1 MNNIDTNFYENLPAL
16 DMPVSKLVGD
26 IGHFKNV
33 PENWHIVAADIK
45 NSTEAIAKGQHNS
58 VNLIATGAVIAM
70 INIAYKAKI
79 NIPFFFGGDGAIAI
93 IPHKI
98 LEETLNALQKHKRNT
113 LKNFQLELKMG
124 SFPVKNIY
132 QENIQLKIAKLRVNE
147 DLNIPIVLGDAL
159 HYAEDLIKNTLED
172 QKTVPDEKPLN
183 LEGMECKWDKI
194 KPPKNGQEVVS
205 LIVISRNDAKSHK
218 TFAEVLKAIDD
229 IYGSPSRRKPIS
241 VNRLKLKANLR
252 KINSEMKA
260 KLGKFNLP
268 YLVKSWLTG
277 KYGKHIWLKKE
288 NGKNYL
294 KKLVALTDTLTI
306 DGRINTVI
314 SGTPQQR
321 EALIGYLDNLENSG
335 KIAYGIHISEE
346 SIMSCYVRDIS
357 THEHIHFVDGG
368 NGGYTKAAK
377 SLKKKF

>member
-1 MNNIDTNFYENLPAL
+1 MTNPDTGFYENLPAL
-16 DMPVSKLVGD
+16 NIPVSKLVGD
-26 IGHFKNV
+26 IGHFHQV
-33 PENWHIVAADIK
+33 PESWHIVAADIK
-45 NSTEAIAKGQHNS
+45 NSTQAITKGQHHS

-70 INIAYKAKI
+70 INIAYNAKI
-79 NIPFFFGGDGAIAI
+79 NIPFFFGGDGAIALV
-93 IPHKI
+93 PKEI
-98 LEETLNALQKHKRNT
+98 LLKTLNALQKHKINT
-113 LKNFQLELKMG
+113 FKNFELELKTG
-124 SFPVKNIY
+124 SLPVKTIY
-132 QENIQLKIAKLRVNE
+132 QENIQLKIAKLKVNE

-159 HYAEDLIKNTLED
+159 HYAEDLIKNTIPE
-172 QKTVPDEKPLN
+172 QEIIPDDKPLD

-194 KPPKNGQEVVS
+194 KPPKIGQEVVS
-205 LIVISRNDAKSHK
+205 LIVISKNDTTSYKIFS
-218 TFAEVLKAIDD
+218 EVLQAIDD
-229 IYGSPSRRKPIS
+229 IYGSPHRRKPIT
-241 VNRLKLKANLR
+241 VQRLKLKANLR
-252 KINSEMKA
+252 KINAEMKA

-268 YLVKSWLTG
+268 YLIKSWMIG

-288 NGKNYL
+288 NGKDYL

-321 EALIGYLDNLENSG
+321 EALTGYLDNLENSG
-335 KIAYGIHISEE
+335 KIAYGMHVSEE

-377 SLKKKF
+377 SLKAKI

>member
-1 MNNIDTNFYENLPAL
+1 MTNPDTGFYENLPAL
-16 DMPVSKLVGD
+16 NIPVSKLVGD
-26 IGHFKNV
+26 IGHFHQV
-33 PENWHIVAADIK
+33 PESWHIVAADIK
-45 NSTEAIAKGQHNS
+45 NSTQAIAKGQHHS

-70 INIAYKAKI
+70 INIAYNAKI
-79 NIPFFFGGDGAIAI
+79 NIPFFFGGDGAIALV
-93 IPHKI
+93 PKEI
-98 LEETLNALQKHKRNT
+98 LQKTLNALQKHKINT
-113 LKNFQLELKMG
+113 FKNFKLELKTG
-124 SFPVKNIY
+124 SLPVKTIY
-132 QENIQLKIAKLRVNE
+132 QENIQLKIAKLKVNE

-159 HYAEDLIKNTLED
+159 HYAEDLIKNTIPE
-172 QKTVPDEKPLN
+172 QEIIPDDKPLD

-194 KPPKNGQEVVS
+194 KPPKIGQEVVS
-205 LIVISRNDAKSHK
+205 LIVISKNDTTSYKIFS
-218 TFAEVLKAIDD
+218 EVLQAIDD
-229 IYGSPSRRKPIS
+229 IYGSPHRRKPIT
-241 VNRLKLKANLR
+241 VQRLKLKANLR
-252 KINSEMKA
+252 KINAEMKA

-268 YLVKSWLTG
+268 YLIKSWMIG

-288 NGKNYL
+288 NGKDYL

-321 EALIGYLDNLENSG
+321 EALTGYLDNLENSG
-335 KIAYGIHISEE
+335 KIAYGMHVSEE

-377 SLKKKF
+377 SLKAKI